1 MDVFKTLILDTS
13 DSLTSLTGTLPVT
26 SGGTGR
32 TTSTTAYGLIAAGT
46 TATGALQTLPT
57 GATTQLLV
65 GGGAS
70 ALPVWTTATG
80 SGSPVRAT
88 SPTLVTPV
96 LGAATATSIN
106 GNTFTTGTYTLTGT
120 AGKTLTFSNTL
131 TLAGTDS
138 TTMTFPSTSATIAR
152 TDAAQTF
159 TGTQTFSGTVLAASS
174 TAPLVHIQATA
185 DTINPLLRFEGWNRN
200 WYLGALD
207 VGADADFVI
216 SGSSNLSSPM
226 LTIVAATKA
235 ATFAGAVTNS
245 STTTLSGALTYG
257 GVTLSNSVT
266 GTGSMVLSSS
276 PTLTGTITAAAANFS
291 GANTIVTGTTGP
303 GLTISTTNAGNLDA
317 TLRVQNLGTT
327 ANTAAGI
334 EFITNNTTPAT
345 RTAAALYGQMTTTTA
360 GAEIGQLIIATRH
373 AGIASGSNAMVIG
386 DTGIVTLNSTT
397 EATTG
402 GAGSLTTAGG
412 IYAAKKIITGST
424 TASTSTTTGSLIN
437 AGGFGNAGAFYNGGD
452 ASIGTAGANANL
464 TIGAASPSGNNT
476 SRLKFLNSNTVT
488 NWQIASNDNVAG
500 VLEFTASTATGGS
513 TFSTPIL
520 KLSGTGATGV
530 VTVAPTTA
538 STSTTTGSL
547 INAGGFGNAG
557 AAYFGDNI
565 NVSGTS
571 AFRELRIVT
580 TTSGQASLL
589 AYGYGTGTN
598 TLAGQEAGGVV
609 LSDKSTTASQFNAI
623 QFTNTI
629 GTNAKI
635 SAVHGGTTNAGS
647 LLFATRPAGGSLTT
661 ALTIGTD
668 QSATFAGTIATAA
681 GSAWNLGA
689 AAVVS
694 PTSPNRTIKVTIAG
708 VDYYIAAKTTND

>member
-57 GATTQLLV
+57 GATTELLV

-159 TGTQTFSGTVLAASS
+159 TGTQTFG
-174 TAPLVHIQATA
+174 
-185 DTINPLLRFEGWNRN
+185 
-200 WYLGALD
+200 
-207 VGADADFVI
+207 VI
-216 SGSSNLSSPM
+216 SGTD
-226 LTIVAATKA
+226 TISTSKA
-235 ATFAGAVTNS
+235 VSGSLFSGITVTNS
-245 STTTLSGALTYG
+245 SNTASSAAEITVGNGGTSSGSVRFHLSDSGTNDWYMGTVAASNVLTLGTSATSGGGQHVRIASSGLVTIANGGLTLSGGALTYG
-257 GVTLSNSVT
+257 GVTLSNAVT
-266 GTGSMVLSSS
+266 GTGNMVLSAG
-276 PTLTGTITAAAANFS
+276 PTFSGTTSFTGQVVMTNDNILSGINGTGGNGYLTGPSVAGKFLTFRS
-291 GANTIVTGTTGP
+291 GN
-303 GLTISTTNAGNLDA
+303 
-317 TLRVQNLGTT
+317 
-327 ANTAAGI
+327 
-334 EFITNNTTPAT
+334 
-345 RTAAALYGQMTTTTA
+345 
-360 GAEIGQLIIATRH
+360 
-373 AGIASGSNAMVIG
+373 
-386 DTGIVTLNSTT
+386 
-397 EATTG
+397 TTG
-402 GAGSLTTAGG
+402 GINFRDSTSTEVAQYNESTALWTF
-412 IYAAKKIITGST
+412 AKRTKVSDT

-476 SRLKFLNSNTVT
+476 SRLKFLNSNSVT

-557 AAYFGDNI
+557 AFYNGG
-565 NVSGTS
+565 NVSALGTS
-571 AFRELRIVT
+571 HTFGPSFSAVAWGTGGDLNVNGT
-580 TTSGQASLL
+580 TGGLVGVYYNGTAKGYLLANSASLQLQGHSSTQLNLQTSGGNVSV
-589 AYGYGTGTN
+589 GNTGT
-598 TLAGQEAGGVV
+598 VI
-609 LSDKSTTASQFNAI
+609 TAN
-623 QFTNTI
+623 
-629 GTNAKI
+629 
-635 SAVHGGTTNAGS
+635 GTTE
-647 LLFATRPAGGSLTT
+647 ATTGGAGSLTT
-661 ALTIGTD
+661 AGGIYAAKKIITASTV
-668 QSATFAGTIATAA
+668 TTAA
-681 GSAWNLGA
+681 AVAWDLGA